1 MMVTLHA
8 VIEKAEHNY
17 GAYVEEIAGVG
28 GIGDTLEKVKQ
39 NLKEG
44 LVVLKEACI
53 DYGEPVPEELQ
64 GEYQIVFR
72 LDTRSFL
79 QMYCKIFTKSALER
93 MTGINQKQLWHY
105 AQGLSKPRPAQVK
118 KIERAL
124 HQLGEELLSLEFSG
138 QCGRVSD

>member
-1 MMVTLHA
+1 MVTLHA

-17 GAYVEEIAGVG
+17 GAYVEEIDGVG
-28 GIGDTLEKVKQ
+28 GIGDTLEKVKHS
-39 NLKEG
+39 LEEG

-53 DYGEPVPEELQ
+53 EEGYPVPEELQ

-72 LDTRSFL
+72 MDTRSFL

-105 AQGLSKPRPAQVK
+105 AKGLSTPRPAQVA
-118 KIERAL
+118 KIEKAL
-124 HQLGEELLSLEFSG
+124 HQLGEELLSLEL
-138 QCGRVSD
+138 